1 MQNTTLKYFE
11 KKVAEPSEKVL
22 KMNMTST
29 FTKVKVDIF
38 HSQMK
43 SHITKQL
50 LTSISVDIW
59 IYLPLKVI
67 FSPALRPR

>member
-1 MQNTTLKYFE
+1 MQNTTLKYF
-11 KKVAEPSEKVL
+11 KTVAKTSEKVL
-22 KMNMTST
+22 KLNMIST
-29 FTKVKVDIF
+29 VTKVKVDIF

-43 SHITKQL
+43 SHIRKQL
-50 LTSISVDIW
+50 LTSISVDAW